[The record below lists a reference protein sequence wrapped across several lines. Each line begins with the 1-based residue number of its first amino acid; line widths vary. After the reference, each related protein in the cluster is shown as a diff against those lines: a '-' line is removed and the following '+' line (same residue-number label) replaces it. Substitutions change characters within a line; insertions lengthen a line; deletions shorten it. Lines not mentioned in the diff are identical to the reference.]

1 MAKAIKTAIIAVVVA
16 VVVIY
21 GGAFLLQAAGQG
33 VAFGAGA
40 TGAAGAL
47 AATSS
52 VLTVAAT
59 TFVGT
64 LVAAGIGAMSSR
76 GGNFNTSNFGT
87 KTASRQAIAPRQLV
101 YGTCRV
107 GGTIVHM
114 ETTGTNN
121 TKLCMIIVVA
131 GHPIDGLVSGRVG
144 DTTATTAS
152 STVSGETVFRV
163 TNSELVNAENDNAM
177 TGGSLIRFTFHDGT
191 QTARDGLAAATLG
204 NTSIPTTHKYIDCA
218 YLYFE
223 MIYDAEALPNIPP
236 LSFVVRGKNV
246 FDPRTNAAATTDLQ
260 RQNPALQVRD
270 FLTDTVY
277 GMKATTA
284 EINDTTNAGGFAAA
298 ANTCDQN
305 VTLSDGSTTERRYTS
320 SGFTNFSATGE
331 SVLAGIQSAMG
342 GRLSYTNGVFN
353 LFAGAA
359 QTPSLTITD
368 DDLLTPVSVDTG
380 SGGALGDL
388 YNQVKGVYVSAAGDF
403 KGAETPTVSDTTM
416 LSQDT
421 PSGESSNNYKKTLEV
436 QLPFTTTE
444 TMAQRLARIQLR
456 YQRKTLMLTLT
467 VPMTYMRLQPNDF
480 VRITNERLSF
490 TNKLFEVQS
499 VEMTLA
505 PDDSGAF
512 FAAVA
517 LVLRE
522 IASDVWDFATNE
534 YSTSIGEGS
543 VVSTGSL
550 AVSAPTIGTLTQRAT
565 IQGPHTIIDIIV
577 PWTNQQDDAIQ
588 GTEIQYKVSS
598 ESDYAVATVAG
609 KGQTKGVIQNVVVG
623 NTYNVRLRH
632 FSFDNVYSGFSSQAN
647 IQIAESDTLAQP
659 SGVSATTGKP
669 FFIELKWTNPA
680 NTNLRAVE
688 VHASTTNGFTP
699 STGTL
704 VNSYYGDVGKNK
716 RVLLGKSSDFGFDY
730 NTTFY
735 FRLRAINVLGTA
747 TAYTSQVAGSFTKAV
762 SADIDSISANQ
773 ITAGTID
780 ASQIDVEN
788 LNAAKITTGEI
799 SVNRLPSA
807 VVFTSELVD
816 GTTIIDGSNIQ
827 TGEITLTSGD
837 GSSNLAHI
845 KGGKTSYEDTSNEG
859 FFMGFNA
866 SSHPAFNIGTGT
878 NFLKYDQSNGLTL
891 RGALTAGD
899 IASGGT
905 LSGVNMSIGSGNSI
919 FKASG
924 SGIQL
929 GHATFSSAPFR
940 VTPAGALT
948 ASSATITGSITATS
962 FNMSGGAKINAG
974 DILASS
980 SFFTTDGSGN
990 LTLADDGVSSA
1001 KIASTLQS
1009 DNYSAGSAGWK
1020 IQKSGNAEFNGVV
1033 LSRSLVV
1040 ATGTINVPDGT
1051 AGSGGI
1057 PAQSNDF
1064 QVLKEIYTTGVYSAG
1079 FNAWSGSTSTFMV
1092 QISMTGTFITTVGNE
1107 TNAFFGPR
1115 GTLLPLT
1122 VFSGTQAFTLRTQ
1135 LWGRQIHSFGQF
1147 GVSGQAPITLTYRIY
1162 KVT

>member
-1 MAKAIKTAIIAVVVA
+1 M
-16 VVVIY
+16 
-21 GGAFLLQAAGQG
+21 
-33 VAFGAGA
+33 
-40 TGAAGAL
+40 
-47 AATSS
+47 
-52 VLTVAAT
+52 TV
-59 TFVGT
+59 
-64 LVAAGIGAMSSR
+64 
-76 GGNFNTSNFGT
+76 
-87 KTASRQAIAPRQLV
+87 
-101 YGTCRV
+101 
-107 GGTIVHM
+107 
-114 ETTGTNN
+114 
-121 TKLCMIIVVA
+121 
-131 GHPIDGLVSGRVG
+131 
-144 DTTATTAS
+144 
-152 STVSGETVFRV
+152 
-163 TNSELVNAENDNAM
+163 
-177 TGGSLIRFTFHDGT
+177 
-191 QTARDGLAAATLG
+191 
-204 NTSIPTTHKYIDCA
+204 
-218 YLYFE
+218 
-223 MIYDAEALPNIPP
+223 
-236 LSFVVRGKNV
+236 
-246 FDPRTNAAATTDLQ
+246 
-260 RQNPALQVRD
+260 
-270 FLTDTVY
+270 
-277 GMKATTA
+277 
-284 EINDTTNAGGFAAA
+284 
-298 ANTCDQN
+298 
-305 VTLSDGSTTERRYTS
+305 
-320 SGFTNFSATGE
+320 
-331 SVLAGIQSAMG
+331 
-342 GRLSYTNGVFN
+342 
-353 LFAGAA
+353 
-359 QTPSLTITD
+359 TD
-368 DDLLTPVSVDTG
+368 DDMLAPMLVDTG
-380 SGGALGDL
+380 SGSSKGQLF
-388 YNQVKGVYVSAAGDF
+388 NQVKGIFVDASQDF
-403 KGAETPTVSDTTM
+403 KANETPIISDATM

-421 PSGESSNNYKKTLEV
+421 PSGSSSNNFRKTLEA
-436 QLPFTTTE
+436 QLPFTTSN
-444 TMAQRLARIQLR
+444 TMAQRVAKIQLK
-456 YQRKTLMLTLT
+456 YQRKTMSAQ
-467 VPMTYMRLQPNDF
+467 VEVGMKFVRLQPNDF
-480 VRITNERLSF
+480 VYVTNSRMGW
-490 TNKLFEVQS
+490 NQKMFEVQTTS
-499 VEMTLA
+499 LA
-505 PDDSGAF
+505 LNDDGSGAI
-512 FAAVA
+512 AASIN
-517 LVLRE
+517 LSLLE
-522 IASDVWDFATNE
+522 ISADVWDFATNE
-534 YSTSIGEGS
+534 YTTSIGEGS
-543 VVSTGSL
+543 VINTGSF
-550 AVSAPTIGTLTQRAT
+550 AQAAPTIGTLTQRAT

-577 PWTNQQDDAIQ
+577 PWTNQQGDAVQ
-588 GTEIQYKVSS
+588 GTEIQYKESG
-598 ESDYAVATVAG
+598 ESDYAVAGVAG

-632 FSFDNVYSGFSSQAN
+632 FSFDNVYSGVSSTAN
-647 IQIAESDTLAQP
+647 ITIAESDTLAQP
-659 SGVSATTGKP
+659 SSVSATTGKP
-669 FFIELKWTNPA
+669 FFIELKWTNPS

-688 VHASTTNGFTP
+688 VHASTTSGFTP

-816 GTTIIDGSNIQ
+816 GTTVIDGSNIQ

-924 SGIQL
+924 DGIQL
-929 GHATFSSAPFR
+929 GHATFGSAPFR

-948 ASSATITGSITATS
+948 ATNADLTGSLTSGSGNSIFKATSTGIQLGNATFSSAPFRVTAAGALTATSASITGSITATS

-980 SFFTTDGSGN
+980 SFFSTDGSGN

-1001 KIASTLQS
+1001 KIANTLES

-1040 ATGTINVPDGT
+1040 ATGTINVASAT
-1051 AGSGGI
+1051 AGSGGV

-1079 FNAWSGSTSTFMV
+1079 FNAWSGSTSTFLV
-1092 QISMTGTFITTVGNE
+1092 QISMTGSFFTTVGQE
-1107 TNAFFGPR
+1107 SNAFFGPR

-1135 LWGRQIHSFGQF
+1135 LWGRQIAGW
-1147 GVSGQAPITLTYRIY
+1147 GAPSAIQLTYRIY